1 MDEFLNVLNEVAVI
15 LLPILGAI
23 VLFFLA
29 LLLYRAAKLL
39 QSLMFS
45 LKTVDHTLEQVD
57 KYVTALEQ
65 PVSTVLRVSK
75 GVDAVA
81 NHTEH
86 AISKVAKFVMENFE
100 WIKETVLEKFKK
112 TKEGGTLDE

>member
-1 MDEFLNVLNEVAVI
+1 MNEFFDVLNEVAVI

-29 LLLYRAAKLL
+29 LLLYRAAKMLEQL
-39 QSLMFS
+39 QGS
-45 LKTVDHTLEQVD
+45 LKTVDHTLGQVD
-57 KYVTALEQ
+57 KYVTDLEQ
-65 PVSTVLRVSK
+65 PVSTVIKVSK

-86 AISKVAKFVMENFE
+86 AISKIVKFVMENLE
-100 WIKETVLEKFKK
+100 WIKETVVDKFKK
-112 TKEGGTLDE
+112 EKGGPLDE